1 MVNIM
6 FLLAALVFALGALIG
21 ATLQTHVAGRR
32 HRRVAQRVRELY
44 ELEQALREQDDA
56 LVARGPPH
64 ATYQGQL
71 TGASHVAADR

>member
-44 ELEQALREQDDA
+44 ELEQALREQDNT
-56 LVARGPPH
+56 LVARGHPH
-64 ATYQGQL
+64 ATYQGQRRGL
-71 TGASHVAADR
+71 TRSADR